1 MTDDSTADNSTTDK
15 LTSPISDEDIA
26 TAYHE
31 AGHAIVAVALGK
43 PVAKL
48 TIERNSM
55 RLGQCQMSH
64 RRGQPVK
71 DELEVQLMIL
81 LGGVVAEA
89 RYTGEYNWDGARQ
102 DMIGIRRLSR
112 VRAGSDAQAE
122 RLQQKML
129 SKTDHLLDQS
139 GHWESVVAIVE
150 ELKKTKSLSGRAVQ
164 HVFDSIMARIDA

>member
-1 MTDDSTADNSTTDK
+1 MTDDATP
-15 LTSPISDEDIA
+15 PISDQDIA

-43 PVAKL
+43 PVAKV

-71 DELEVQLMIL
+71 DELEVQMMIL
-81 LGGVVAEA
+81 LAGVVAEA
-89 RYTGEYNWDGARQ
+89 RFTGDYNWEGARQ
-102 DMIGIRRLSR
+102 DMMGIRRLSR

-129 SKTDHLLDQS
+129 SKTDHLLDQT
-139 GHWESVVAIVE
+139 GHWESVVAIVD

-164 HVFDSIMARIDA
+164 HIFESTMARIDT

>member
-1 MTDDSTADNSTTDK
+1 MTDDSTP
-15 LTSPISDEDIA
+15 PISNEDIA

-43 PVAKL
+43 PVAKV

-71 DELEVQLMIL
+71 DELEVQMMIL
-81 LGGVVAEA
+81 LAGVVAEA
-89 RYTGEYNWDGARQ
+89 RFTGAYNWDGARQ
-102 DMIGIRRLSR
+102 DMIGIRRLSPT
-112 VRAGSDAQAE
+112 RAGSDAQAE
-122 RLQQKML
+122 RIQQKLL
-129 SKTDHLLDQS
+129 SKTDHLLDQT

-164 HVFDSIMARIDA
+164 HIFESTMARIDA